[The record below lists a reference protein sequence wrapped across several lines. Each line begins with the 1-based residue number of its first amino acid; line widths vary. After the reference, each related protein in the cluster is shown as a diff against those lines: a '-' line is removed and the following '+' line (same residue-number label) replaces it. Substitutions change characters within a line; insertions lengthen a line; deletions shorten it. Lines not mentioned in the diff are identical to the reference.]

1 MIIAPQCDILIT
13 YIPKPSP
20 SYSKTLSGHFF
31 EVFDY
36 YYLLKTK
43 YSVNIWLPDI
53 QSADEIKH
61 IITARYS
68 LEFDWNDL
76 IIGNFKLIKVPVVL
90 CVDNCY
96 HFMALHRNM
105 FLCNKFYSFACG
117 DAKFCA
123 GSEPPNIEL
132 LADSRIYDFSKLNCN
147 SIDYAKKVW
156 PHIKR
161 TENPQNRAFAHITSS
176 CKSVSQELLSEL
188 ILRNPNICI
197 YSDYLNH
204 PQATKVPV
212 LDFDF
217 TKFIYTPIPRKFDC
231 SNRLII
237 ECFIFGIPVEYW
249 ISYRDESLE
258 LRRCNPSEFI
268 LRRNDSILD
277 ILA

>member
-1 MIIAPQCDILIT
+1 MISSPPCDILIT

-36 YYLLKTK
+36 YYLLKSK
-43 YSVNIWLPDI
+43 YRVCVWLPDI
-53 QSADEIKH
+53 QSPNEIKH
-61 IITARYS
+61 IISARYS

-76 IIGNFKLIKVPVVL
+76 VVGDFKLIKVPQVL

-105 FLCNKFYSFACG
+105 FACDKFYSFACG
-117 DAKFCA
+117 DSKFYP
-123 GSEPPNIEL
+123 GQEPSGITL
-132 LADSRIYDFSKLNCN
+132 LADSRIYDFSKFNCEA
-147 SIDYAKKVW
+147 IDYAKKVW
-156 PHIKR
+156 PHIR
-161 TENPQNRAFAHITSS
+161 RVQNPVSRAFAHITSS
-176 CKSVSQELLSEL
+176 CKSVSPELLGEL
-188 ILRNPNICI
+188 ILRNPNIYI
-197 YSDYLNH
+197 YSDYLVH
-204 PQATKVPV
+204 PNASKTPV

-231 SNRLII
+231 SNRLVI

-249 ISYRDESLE
+249 IQYTDEALE
-258 LRRCNPSEFI
+258 LRRQNPSEFV
-268 LRRNDSILD
+268 LRKDDSILD